1 MSEPAEERVKPLT
14 ITPTGATL
22 GALVTNV
29 RLDNL
34 DDETWYAIEAA
45 FHKYAVLVFPSQF
58 LDGAA
63 QQGFAK
69 RFGDLIIDAVRFS
82 SEKDDGTL
90 RGESDAVMKLYRG
103 NEDWHTDSSFQE
115 ISAKV
120 SILSSVK
127 VPKSGGQT
135 QWADMRAAFDM
146 LEPNTRL
153 KISRLNAR
161 HSLYHSQKK
170 VGGAQS
176 TTTAGLRELHGKTDT
191 GAYQP
196 PDENR
201 VPLRPLVKVHPVTGR
216 PSLFIGR
223 HAHGIEGISNAE
235 SERLL
240 EELTQF
246 SCQSPRIYSHD
257 WKVGDI
263 VIWDNRCVLHRVR
276 SWPLDSP
283 RVMLHTRVG
292 GNPYTEGAI
301 SMRTID

>member
-22 GALVTNV
+22 GAVVTNL
-29 RLDNL
+29 RLDDL
-34 DDETWYAIEAA
+34 DDEAWYAVETA
-45 FHKYAVLVFPSQF
+45 FHKYAVLIFPAQA
-58 LDGAA
+58 LDETA
-63 QQGFAK
+63 QQNFAQ
-69 RFGDLIIDAVRFS
+69 RFGELIIEALRFS
-82 SEKDDGTL
+82 SEKEDGTL
-90 RGESDAVMKLYRG
+90 RSESDPVMKLYRG
-103 NEDWHTDSSFQE
+103 NEDWHTDSSFQR

-120 SILSSVK
+120 SLLSAVK

-135 QWADMRAAFDM
+135 QWADMRSAFDR
-146 LEPNTRL
+146 LDHNTRR
-153 KISRLNAR
+153 KISRMNAR
-161 HSLYHSQKK
+161 HSLYHSQQK

-176 TTTAGLRELHGKTDT
+176 TTTAGLQELHGETDA
-191 GAYQP
+191 GYKP
-196 PDENR
+196 PDENL
-201 VPLRPLVKVHPVTGR
+201 VPVRPLVKVHPVTGR
-216 PSLFIGR
+216 PSLFVGR

-240 EELTQF
+240 DELVKF

-263 VIWDNRCVLHRVR
+263 VIWDNRCVLHRVKP
-276 SWPLDSP
+276 WPFDSP

-292 GNPYTEGAI
+292 GNPSTEGAI